1 MKGER
6 RCDLSSEQFIF
17 NVSTLQATVVP
28 SATDL
33 HIGSL
38 TVSISGQFII
48 LAPAFSLSPPA

>member
-38 TVSISGQFII
+38 TVGITGQRGIHLPTFRG
-48 LAPAFSLSPPA
+48 A